1 VRLFHVDAFTEEP
14 FAGNPAAVC
23 LLDGERDARW
33 MQAVAREM
41 NLSETAF
48 VGPERHPDGG
58 FPLRWF
64 TPAVEV
70 DLCGHA
76 TLASAFVLWHM
87 EACTSEE
94 TIRFATRSGEL
105 AAVRDGEWV
114 ELDFPRQEARRV
126 APPPGLVEALGVQ
139 PLDVGSDGAD
149 YLVLVDDEDAVRG
162 CEPDFR
168 ALASIGARGVM
179 VTAGA
184 AEGDEADFVSRFFAP
199 AVGIEEDPV
208 TGSAHTALA
217 PFWSRRLGRDELTGL
232 QASARSGLVRTA
244 LRGDRTLL
252 TGTAVTVIEGEL
264 LATA

>member
-199 AVGIEEDPV
+199 AVGVDEDPV
-208 TGSAHTALA
+208 TGSAHCTLGPYWAK
-217 PFWSRRLGRDELTGL
+217 RLRKSELVAR
-232 QASARSGLVRTA
+232 QVSARGGILRLRVLDQRVRLAGRAVLVA
-244 LRGDRTLL
+244 
-252 TGTAVTVIEGEL
+252 EGEL
-264 LATA
+264 RV